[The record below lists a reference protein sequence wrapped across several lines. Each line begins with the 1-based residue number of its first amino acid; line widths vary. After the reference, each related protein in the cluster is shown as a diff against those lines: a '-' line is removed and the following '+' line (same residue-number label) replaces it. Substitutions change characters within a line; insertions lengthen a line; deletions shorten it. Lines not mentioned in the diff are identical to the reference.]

1 MGFAVS
7 ADAYD
12 RFMGRFSRPLA
23 RAFADF
29 AGAAAGEVLDV
40 GSGPGALV
48 EELLARGATVT
59 ALDPSPPFVAAVR
72 ERWPHVRALEG
83 AAEALPFADAAF
95 DAALAQLVVHFMA
108 DASAGVAEMARV
120 VRPGG
125 TVAACVWDHERGP
138 LGPFWA
144 TVAEL
149 EAASRSMPA
158 GAAERAS
165 RPLDGT
171 RRGDLP
177 RLLEGAGL
185 RDVVEEPIEAVVR
198 VGSFE
203 EWWAPFELG
212 VGPVG
217 DLVARLDD
225 AGRERLRTRYRERL
239 PAAPFEVRALA
250 WAARGTRA

>member
-23 RAFADF
+23 RDFADF
-29 AGAAAGEVLDV
+29 AGVGAGEALDV
-40 GSGPGALV
+40 GSGPGALT
-48 EELLARGATVT
+48 EELLARGARVT
-59 ALDPSPPFVAAVR
+59 AVDPSRSFVAAVR
-72 ERWPHVRALEG
+72 ERCPGVRALEG
-83 AAEALPFADAAF
+83 AAEALPFADASF

-138 LGPFWA
+138 VGPFWTA
-144 TVAEL
+144 
-149 EAASRSMPA
+149 
-158 GAAERAS
+158 AAEVSGIAPPPPRV
-165 RPLDGT
+165 GT
-171 RRGDLP
+171 RRGDLA

-185 RDVVEEPIEAVVR
+185 RDVVEAPLEASVR
-198 VGSFE
+198 IGSFD
-203 EWWAPFELG
+203 EWWEPFELG

-217 DLVARLDD
+217 ELVARLD
-225 AGRERLRTRYRERL
+225 AAARARLCERYRELL
-239 PAAPFEVRALA
+239 PAPPFEARGLA